1 MVPDEGIYREKT
13 WHWIPKMVRIP
24 HFKWL
29 KFSIRKNCSARYP
42 DSSFS
47 VSFKQFF
54 CIDTQSS
61 HFVLK
66 MEKNQEFGYLVTI
79 KTCIYTRVRVNAL
92 MIGIYFLDISANHY
106 FRVEV

>member
-29 KFSIRKNCSARYP
+29 KFSIRKNYSARYP

-47 VSFKQFF
+47 VSFTQF
-54 CIDTQSS
+54 
-61 HFVLK
+61 
-66 MEKNQEFGYLVTI
+66 
-79 KTCIYTRVRVNAL
+79 
-92 MIGIYFLDISANHY
+92 FLDIYSKPEFCAQNGGKPGILVSGDHKNLY
-106 FRVEV
+106 IYSGEG